1 MDYYMWHR
9 SFVKVEEL
17 RRYLRFWLIAER
29 VPVSMRKTK
38 QQWMCGDLVG
48 KHVPEYAD
56 SRQSALQI
64 NVCQR
69 SALEIRPES
78 ESAKS
83 QIEVSRPYVHSKRSD
98 RLFLFCRRPCWL
110 LIVHC
115 AHCPHSERF
124 EWSQVWLGGHLAILK
139 PRFSSLPSQTVASD
153 LGSLSQHCKILLD
166 LETFCPTSSFWWQT
180 IQWLFANTKKK
191 ISKFQSFEVSKFHG
205 QSINQLIFSGC
216 ASISKYWIGVRS
228 RMIMKPICK
237 KIDRLCSL
245 QIFCIR
251 DRQQEK
257 LKKQRADMI

>member
-1 MDYYMWHR
+1 MDCYMWHR

-17 RRYLRFWLIAER
+17 QRYLRFWLIAER

-124 EWSQVWLGGHLAILK
+124 KSGSEVTWRSWSPDSQVFLRKLSPLTWDLYLSIAKYCLILK
-139 PRFSSLPSQTVASD
+139 HSVQPVPFGGRQFSGCLQ
-153 LGSLSQHCKILLD
+153 
-166 LETFCPTSSFWWQT
+166 
-180 IQWLFANTKKK
+180 IQKR
-191 ISKFQSFEVSKFHG
+191 KFQSFKVLRF
-205 QSINQLIFSGC
+205 QSFMAK
-216 ASISKYWIGVRS
+216 ASISWFSLVVLPYLNIG
-228 RMIMKPICK
+228 
-237 KIDRLCSL
+237 
-245 QIFCIR
+245 
-251 DRQQEK
+251 
-257 LKKQRADMI
+257 